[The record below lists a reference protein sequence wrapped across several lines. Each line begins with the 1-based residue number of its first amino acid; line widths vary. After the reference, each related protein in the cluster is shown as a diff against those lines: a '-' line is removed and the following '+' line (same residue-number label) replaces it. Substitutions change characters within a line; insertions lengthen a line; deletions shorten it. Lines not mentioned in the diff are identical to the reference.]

1 MKLKSTINNNI
12 NLHPANVNETS
23 STLTAL
29 DNKIDQAKRDISF
42 WDLYGIY
49 GSFTGST
56 SEELQTVLLSLPLN
70 KSLVIN
76 TSTPIYSNGTTYY
89 RGDIFY
95 RLYDGSIHVVQ
106 SNSGGVYI
114 PTQIAKGHVKY
125 SYSVTPENEAEI
137 EIETTASEYMYS
149 ENGTLD
155 SNSIEFGVI
164 KINDTIEVYPVVKF
178 TYNNEQIFLD
188 YSLSLSETDSSK
200 YILRV
205 TNFPTNTHYTVR

>member
-1 MKLKSTINNNI
+1 MKLKNTTNNNI
-12 NLHPANVNETS
+12 NLHPTNVNQIS

-29 DNKIDQAKRDISF
+29 DNKIDQVKRDISF

-56 SEELQTVLLSLPLN
+56 SEELQTALLSLPLN

-114 PTQIAKGHVKY
+114 PTQSDNTGYIKY
-125 SYSVTPENEAEI
+125 SYSVTPQKEVEI
-137 EIETTASEYMYS
+137 GIETTASEYMYS
-149 ENGTLD
+149 ENGTLNG
-155 SNSIEFGVI
+155 SNIVFDVIEI
-164 KINDTIEVYPVVKF
+164 DDTIEVYPVVKF
-178 TYNNEQIFLD
+178 TYNNEQVFLD
-188 YSLSLSETDSSK
+188 YSLSKTNDK
-200 YILRV
+200 YTLTV
-205 TNFPTNTHYTVR
+205 TNYPITGNISYSVR